1 MRGFGVVWT
10 IRKQGD
16 EVFLGGLDTPNKTSR
31 PPPRG
36 QSESGTDKPQMPQ
49 WKSESCNDKPPMPL
63 SLALSVTTGSRVTSG
78 RASPPIE
85 KGVPR
90 HGGRRRRRPIPK
102 LSTFRIGS
110 PRNNPVFQG
119 KEGVQREKTAWFSS
133 FGPGSKGKGGSRRK
147 TVAFSSFGMGS
158 ERRDKK
164 PQVFRLWSWFGKKK
178 PRLARQQTA
187 GFPNNP
193 SQARSARSNQ
203 PS

>member
-1 MRGFGVVWT
+1 MVLT
-10 IRKQGD
+10 HQTKQAARRP
-16 EVFLGGLDTPNKTSR
+16 EVKASREPTSR

-119 KEGVQREKTAWFSS
+119 KEGVQREKTAQVFFLWSWFE
-133 FGPGSKGKGGSRRK
+133 GKGGARRK
-147 TVAFSSFGMGS
+147 TVAFSSLGKGSNEEKMPRGRKTAWFSPS
-158 ERRDKK
+158 ERALNC
-164 PQVFRLWSWFGKKK
+164 PQLKKK
-178 PRLARQQTA
+178 APAARR
-187 GFPNNP
+187 FSPNTGP
-193 SQARSARSNQ
+193 HWG
-203 PS
+203 